1 MADKDKRSMFSK
13 AKDELK
19 QIKAGAKTFL
29 EGNASRSKYGSSS
42 LNSEIRDFKKGYN
55 KEENKQKTARENN
68 MKMGGTMKKKTKDNR
83 YGQGGVM
90 QHDSN

>member
-19 QIKAGAKTFL
+19 QVGKGVKNYLDRNEIRNQYGPAKI
-29 EGNASRSKYGSSS
+29 SSG
-42 LNSEIRDFKKGYN
+42 IRDFKAGYN
-55 KEENKQKTARENN
+55 KEENKQKTAREKN

-90 QHDSN
+90 QHD